1 MWGNLF
7 FSYINLIVT
16 GMKRIALFFICVFF
30 LSLSASVNMS
40 CSKLICNGKGTLKL
54 TNKSTNTVQ
63 KIMINGVNYGT
74 IDPGESK
81 SVELVPGSY
90 TFQQV
95 GISGGT
101 GCSQATVNI
110 VECKTQGFSCSSK

>member
-1 MWGNLF
+1 
-7 FSYINLIVT
+7 
-16 GMKRIALFFICVFF
+16 MKKIALYILGFF
-30 LSLSASVNMS
+30 LLTLSASVNMS
-40 CSKLICNGKGTLKL
+40 CSSLNNLLCNGKGTLSL
-54 TNKSTNTVQ
+54 ENKSTNTVQ

-74 IDPGESK
+74 IDPGETK
-81 SVELVPGSY
+81 KVDLVPGTY

-110 VECKTQGFSCSSK
+110 VECKTQAFSCSSK